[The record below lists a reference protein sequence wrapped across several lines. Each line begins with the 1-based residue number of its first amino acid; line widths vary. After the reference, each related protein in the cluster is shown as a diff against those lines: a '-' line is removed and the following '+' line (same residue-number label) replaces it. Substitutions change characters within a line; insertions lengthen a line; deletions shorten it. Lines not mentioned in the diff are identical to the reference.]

1 MWKSHWDKN
10 GNCTRIKVQNT
21 ENFDQEG
28 QTRRV
33 SKYFYRTTGW
43 RSGEIWCGCGKFR
56 RCLKAI
62 SRWRGSKNKPAK
74 RLRAERRNVEKNR
87 EGEVVRGDAVWG

>member
-33 SKYFYRTTGW
+33 SKYFYRTTGS
-43 RSGEIWCGCGKFR
+43 RGGEIWCGCGKFR

-74 RLRAERRNVEKNR
+74 RLRAERRNVEKNG